1 MFGGSSSN
9 QNDGASK
16 KKPGPKAG
24 SKRDPHA
31 SRLGPERMMSQ
42 PNLSQQSLDRMS
54 VFQTGSRKEEEQP
67 AASLSSSNVDG
78 NLNSPAIEDIQN
90 TEIEIIYEEE
100 NDNNLSAVEAEMN
113 NIEGTESDDEEFY
126 DNVTNVGDA
135 NADAATEE
143 EFTEEDF
150 EIVDE
155 EIGDSTPEDSFV
167 RKYLAEIQNR
177 LKGGVTP
184 VGYQRKTYWVDVEY
198 EGFDYDTRTSPDIF
212 YRPRVFIWLPDLLNG
227 RGTDGEGKKHLKCP
241 TCKLTNLERKEFAKK
256 TKARRIIDLFD
267 CFYLMSMN
275 KNCKKTFS
283 GYNQSII
290 KQLNPGHQ
298 RAFPAILTHK
308 SGIFKDLSNT
318 TRPLFQHGVGPH
330 RLSKILRIMHTQ
342 GFDEP
347 QNIPQNFEQFSDF
360 FDKAKYNGYI
370 PSSNYLSYVY
380 SSLVA
385 EYRHFTDQHTSQLG
399 GIILKLDHSF
409 KIIKHMGKVNG
420 VSTIAGLFTVLNEY
434 GEIRMQL
441 LVLIKSHNCL
451 RPSFQNMMDSYRK
464 NFLEEVI
471 PSLTRDVVHVTP
483 SHRELITR
491 NNPYSSFPIATI
503 PTDVPVTALLTQQE
517 INSACDTI
525 FGKVDGGTS
534 KLHVG
539 FDIEWT
545 PSFAYPVGVR
555 ARLKGSPVPVALA
568 QIYDVGRQI
577 GGDLANFSQY
587 GITSIPNQ
595 LELGTFCYD
604 KEMVTRRNY
613 SLQKMCGEVLHLN
626 MLKPDNILKSSWET
640 YVLSP
645 GHVEYAAVDAYVSL
659 EIYQSLK
666 DLCTVKQKVYR
677 STPVGNFVALYASS
691 ADKVTPAALGYLRD
705 ILPDESNLSKREQLI
720 TPKNK
725 SSNGMEIVK
734 VSIPGILLV
743 RYKDNLSLEDFGQPN
758 FTISVNRANLLTASE
773 PKYISSLV

>member
-1 MFGGSSSN
+1 
-9 QNDGASK
+9 
-16 KKPGPKAG
+16 
-24 SKRDPHA
+24 
-31 SRLGPERMMSQ
+31 
-42 PNLSQQSLDRMS
+42 
-54 VFQTGSRKEEEQP
+54 
-67 AASLSSSNVDG
+67 
-78 NLNSPAIEDIQN
+78 
-90 TEIEIIYEEE
+90 
-100 NDNNLSAVEAEMN
+100 MN
-113 NIEGTESDDEEFY
+113 NIEGTESDEEEFD

-135 NADAATEE
+135 NADTATEE
-143 EFTEEDF
+143 EFTEEEF

-155 EIGDSTPEDSFV
+155 EIGDSTPEDSFIG
-167 RKYLAEIQNR
+167 KYLAEIQNR

-184 VGYQRKTYWVDVEY
+184 VEYQRKTYWVDVEY
-198 EGFDYDTRTSPDIF
+198 EGFDYDIRTSPDIF
-212 YRPRVFIWLPDLLNG
+212 YRPRVFIWLPDLLTG
-227 RGTDGEGKKHLKCP
+227 RGTNGEGKKHLKCP
-241 TCKLTNLERKEFAKK
+241 TCKLANLERKEFAKK

-267 CFYLMSMN
+267 CFYLMSMNYRCMN

-308 SGIFKDLSNT
+308 SGISKDLSNT
-318 TRPLFQHGVGPH
+318 MRPLFQHGVGPH

-342 GFDEP
+342 RFDELQFVYYNGINDYKP
-347 QNIPQNFEQFSDF
+347 NVASQLCKRNIPQNFEQFSDF

-380 SSLVA
+380 RSLVA

-420 VSTIAGLFTVLNEY
+420 VSTFAGLFTVLNEY

-441 LVLIKSHNCL
+441 LVPSKSHNCL

-464 NFLEEVI
+464 FNSDMPQIAYTDNVTGDRNFLEEVI

-483 SHRELITR
+483 SHRELVTR

-503 PTDVPVTALLTQQE
+503 PTNVPVTVLSTQQE

-525 FGKVDGGTS
+525 LGKVDGGTS

-555 ARLKGSPVPVALA
+555 ARLTGSPIPVALV
-568 QIYDVGRQI
+568 QIYDGETIYLLRTYTFNSITFPIKLRQLIESPKIIKVGRQI
-577 GGDLANFSQY
+577 GGDLAKFSQY
-587 GITSIPNQ
+587 GITSTPNQ
-595 LELGTFCYD
+595 LELGTLCYD
-604 KEMVTRRNY
+604 KEMTTRRNY

-626 MLKPDNILKSSWET
+626 MLKPDDIRKSNWET
-640 YVLSP
+640 DVLSP
-645 GHVEYAAVDAYVSL
+645 GHIEYAAVDAYVSL

-666 DLCTVKQKVYR
+666 DLCTVKQKVY
-677 STPVGNFVALYASS
+677 SLTPVGTFVALYASS
-691 ADKVTPAALGYLRD
+691 ADKATPAALGYLRD

-725 SSNGMEIVK
+725 SSIGMEIVK
-734 VSIPGILLV
+734 VSIP
-743 RYKDNLSLEDFGQPN
+743 
-758 FTISVNRANLLTASE
+758 
-773 PKYISSLV
+773 